1 MTDHPLT
8 DLLHNGIGST
18 LPDGVLGVGLD
29 PDDIAAIS
37 AQWNTQ
43 SEVIGDIDLGT
54 LAATPGPASRVVGAL
69 RATPES
75 ATACLDGISRRLHAM
90 SVALECFSSTSV
102 DSDEHVARI
111 FGFMSER

>member
-1 MTDHPLT
+1 MTDHPLA
-8 DLLHNGIGST
+8 DLLHAGIGGV
-18 LPDGVLGVGLD
+18 LPDGGLGVGLD
-29 PDDIAAIS
+29 PDDIAVIA
-37 AQWNTQ
+37 AQWHTQ
-43 SEVIGDIDLGT
+43 STVVGEIDLGA
-54 LAATPGPASRVVGAL
+54 LAAVPGPASRVVAAL

-75 ATACLDGISRRLHAM
+75 ASACLDDISRRLHAM